1 MSGSRVSLGGM
12 ALWALTAL
20 AAAGSIVLIAL
31 DWNRTLAGDLFGGV
45 GGIAFSIL
53 GVAFATVGAMVAS
66 RVPRNAVGWILIAI
80 GVLTCTGILAYEWA
94 AYGVTVDHGLA
105 GTRLAAW
112 ASTPL
117 AEPVAALLALSLMV
131 FPDGRVAGPRWR
143 AALAVPVAA
152 VALLSISGAFLP
164 GRMEDPFSMLRNPV
178 GIDGTHALLKTLEA
192 CGWALVVLGMAL
204 GAASAFHR
212 LRRSSGDER
221 QQLKLV
227 LGVAAAVAAIT
238 ALDMS
243 TWFAWPHGGL
253 QVRMAVIGISFTA
266 FAVAAGLAVLR
277 YRLYDVDV
285 AIERT
290 LVYGTLTLL
299 LAGAYALIA
308 LVLGTALGG
317 GSTWVTAVATLVVAV
332 AFRPLRAALQTAVD
346 RRFSRAR
353 YVALRRVAEF
363 LDELRAGHAAPEEI
377 EPLLRE
383 LLDDPSL
390 ELRFFLAESG
400 IYVSSAGLPV
410 ADTTGDPR
418 QRTPVQRDGAPL
430 AIVLHRPT
438 GPQRPDPLTTLV
450 EAGGLAIEIA
460 RLRVQ
465 LRRHIAEVEASRAR
479 ILAAG
484 NAERRRIERD
494 LHDGAQQ
501 RLVSIGLQVRH
512 AQHRL
517 GRAPTQET
525 RDALDRAVAELTLAI
540 DELRELAHGLPPS
553 QLDAGLEPAL
563 RELAGRA
570 PLPVEVRTTGERYP
584 TAIEAAAYFIA
595 CEGLTNAIKHARA
608 TAVVLSAA
616 SHDGQLVVS
625 VSDDGVGGVRD
636 GGSGLNGLRDRVVA
650 HGGSLHIESRRDTGT
665 TLTAELPCVS

>member
-1 MSGSRVSLGGM
+1 
-12 ALWALTAL
+12 
-20 AAAGSIVLIAL
+20 
-31 DWNRTLAGDLFGGV
+31 
-45 GGIAFSIL
+45 
-53 GVAFATVGAMVAS
+53 
-66 RVPRNAVGWILIAI
+66 
-80 GVLTCTGILAYEWA
+80 
-94 AYGVTVDHGLA
+94 
-105 GTRLAAW
+105 
-112 ASTPL
+112 
-117 AEPVAALLALSLMV
+117 
-131 FPDGRVAGPRWR
+131 
-143 AALAVPVAA
+143 
-152 VALLSISGAFLP
+152 
-164 GRMEDPFSMLRNPV
+164 
-178 GIDGTHALLKTLEA
+178 
-192 CGWALVVLGMAL
+192 MAL
-204 GAASAFHR
+204 GAASAVHR

-227 LGVAAAVAAIT
+227 LGVAAAVAAIAT
-238 ALDMS
+238 LDMS

-363 LDELRAGHAAPEEI
+363 LERAAGRACGSGGDRAAAARAARRPVARAAVL
-377 EPLLRE
+377 PARE
-383 LLDDPSL
+383 RHVRRLG
-390 ELRFFLAESG
+390 RT
-400 IYVSSAGLPV
+400 AG
-410 ADTTGDPR
+410 ADTTGDSR

-501 RLVSIGLQVRH
+501 RLVSIGLQLRH
-512 AQHRL
+512 VQHRV
-517 GRAPTQET
+517 GRAPAQET
-525 RDALDRAVAELTLAI
+525 RDALDRAVAELTMAI

-570 PLPVEVRTTGERYP
+570 PLPVEVRTTGERYS

-608 TAVVLSAA
+608 TAVVVSAA
-616 SHDGQLVVS
+616 RRDGQLVVS

-650 HGGSLHIESRRDTGT
+650 HGGSLRIDSRRDTGT
-665 TLTAELPCVS
+665 TLTAELPCAS